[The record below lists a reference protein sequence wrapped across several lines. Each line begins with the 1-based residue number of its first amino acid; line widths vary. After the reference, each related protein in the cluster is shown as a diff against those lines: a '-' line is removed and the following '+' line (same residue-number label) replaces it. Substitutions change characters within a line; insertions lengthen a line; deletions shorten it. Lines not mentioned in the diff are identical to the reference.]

1 MRVQYLKLHLLAT
14 CVLTLWLMVFLL
26 DQKSNQNDL
35 RKMPRNRSKTCDC
48 PQNSLRKCICKSE
61 VHECSTCLG
70 IPGESVWFDE
80 RFEMDIEPL
89 MRSEVPMSSDALL
102 LWLGMESEE
111 FGNQNQQPPEGPST
125 YPLDRVG
132 CRTCAVVGNSKF
144 LRGSGLGLK
153 IDQHDVV
160 LRMNQAPVQGFEA
173 DVGKK
178 TTVRVTYPKIDSP
191 QDPGAQLLLLPLNSS
206 GLQWVMDIVQKES
219 IIQKAENPGFRI
231 VQVPRGSNEKKDK
244 VSVIS
249 LNFFQYVQQRWL
261 RKHGHFPSLGF
272 ITLLYALHTCD
283 QVSLFGF
290 GTDQLMR
297 WSHYWDDKYWFK
309 SNMHSFKEEQQVI
322 LKLQCEGKVAVY
334 N

>member
-1 MRVQYLKLHLLAT
+1 
-14 CVLTLWLMVFLL
+14 
-26 DQKSNQNDL
+26 
-35 RKMPRNRSKTCDC
+35 
-48 PQNSLRKCICKSE
+48 
-61 VHECSTCLG
+61 
-70 IPGESVWFDE
+70 
-80 RFEMDIEPL
+80 
-89 MRSEVPMSSDALL
+89 
-102 LWLGMESEE
+102 MESEE

-125 YPLDRVG
+125 HPLDRVG

-178 TTVRVTYPKIDSP
+178 TTVRVTYPRIDSP

-206 GLQWVMDIVQKES
+206 GLQWVMDMVQKDS

-231 VQVPRGSNEKKDK
+231 VQVPHGNNEKKDK

-283 QVSLFGF
+283 QVLEINH
-290 GTDQLMR
+290 T
-297 WSHYWDDKYWFK
+297 
-309 SNMHSFKEEQQVI
+309 I
-322 LKLQCEGKVAVY
+322 LKCTHEIRLDDQTVNSHPSDSLSWLCPVACDKKRKGPLA
-334 N
+334 